1 MLTSEV
7 FRNKVVSKVT
17 DPVVKNFWKQEFA
30 KMAPNQKTEA
40 AGPILNKV

>member
-40 AGPILNKV
+40 A